1 MNIEQVYIVLKGRNI
16 PSEIILNS
24 ILVNE
29 NIIDGYFL
37 SFKKYNKKY
46 KQNIY
51 DVIDSIT
58 YNLINIRINKYSVKG
73 ILFYHNKNILTYDK
87 ITFNQI
93 KNYLNHPKV
102 YNNIQ
107 YGIKFTLNLENNEIF
122 KTVSYNNSED
132 INDFKIKL
140 NQLKNKIEEITQK
153 LKIYQL
159 IQLRIEDW
167 YSKNYLINQIKEG
180 LNFKQK
186 NYLIKLLKS
195 SKFEELSNILELDN
209 NLINKYKSELLLII
223 SYIKTHNII
232 QTTSEIQNWEK
243 IIIENIIMKD
253 GH

>member
-1 MNIEQVYIVLKGRNI
+1 MNIEQVYLELKGRNI

-58 YNLINIRINKYSVKG
+58 YKLINIRITKYSIKG

-93 KNYLNHPKV
+93 NNYLNHPKV
-102 YNNIQ
+102 YNNIE

-122 KTVSYNNSED
+122 KTVSYNNPED
-132 INDFKIKL
+132 INEFKIKL

-153 LKIYQL
+153 LKIYQS

-195 SKFEELSNILELDN
+195 SKFEELSNILELDH
-209 NLINKYKSELLLII
+209 NLIHKYKSELLLII
-223 SYIKTHNII
+223 SYIKTHNVI

-253 GH
+253 GR